1 MQLSQTIYQTL
12 ADLVDSRVYP
22 LVVPE
27 TIINKPPYIVYQFV
41 NGEPTNTLDGYTG
54 NSRVLVQ
61 IDVYH
66 SNYDD
71 CLTLAKQVIWQI
83 DTNIKNAVFD
93 SSQSLFENLDST
105 AILYRQCLEFFMWQS
120 DC

>member
-1 MQLSQTIYQTL
+1 MILHENIYNAL
-12 ADLVDSRVYP
+12 AGLVENRVYP

-27 TIINKPPYIVYQFV
+27 TIINKPPYIIYQFV

-66 SNYDD
+66 SDYDE
-71 CLTLAKQVIWQI
+71 CVLLAKGVIWQI
-83 DTNIKNAVFD
+83 DEKIKNAVFD
-93 SSQSLFENLDST
+93 SSQSLFENLDGT